1 MTQVARLLRAPL
13 LALALWPA
21 AAVAQGAPP
30 PASAP
35 APAASPAATP
45 TPVAESPAVNKRA
58 KTEFLAWQKG
68 TLDKSQ
74 YSNRLS
80 DVATDAV
87 VTQVSPQLKALGDV
101 LTVQFTAG
109 WVLKAVDVNDNAYQY
124 LVTCSKGSMMMLYVL
139 TPEGKVDGIKFRPA
153 TPTQ

>member
-1 MTQVARLLRAPL
+1 MTQVARSLRASL
-13 LALALWPA
+13 LLVALWPA
-21 AAVAQGAPP
+21 AAAAQGAPP
-30 PASAP
+30 P

-45 TPVAESPAVNKRA
+45 TPVAESPAVDKRA
-58 KTEFLAWQKG
+58 KAEFLAWQKG
-68 TLDKSQ
+68 SLDKSQ
-74 YSNRLS
+74 YTNRLS